1 LHEPLGI
8 LSINIFEFYVRGGI
22 LRLTTKYTAITGTV
36 LLVMMTLFAYLNI
49 QTLESVVLEDSLN
62 DVDKLSETIIRT
74 THYQMLED
82 DRKRVYQ
89 MMEEVGSQKGIERI
103 RLLNKEGM
111 VSYSTDAS
119 EIGMVVD
126 EQSQGCSGC
135 HRLDVPL
142 VNAPAEH
149 RSRMYKDDKGKLV
162 LAVTREI
169 LNRPVC
175 SQAACHEHPPEAAML
190 GVLDVHISLDRMM
203 FRIREFRINMISF
216 AIFSLIVIGA
226 VLIALTQKMVNAP
239 VRSLLYHTR
248 RLASGDLEERQIAF
262 SRSDEMGEL
271 TKSFKDLTYNLKT
284 ARSELEEWNRH
295 LEEKVEAR
303 TREIGQMQAQLI
315 RSEKLASLGELVAGI
330 AHEINN
336 PLTGILVFSTLM
348 RDKPGIDPAMHR
360 DLQTVVQETERCA
373 RIVRGLLEFS
383 RESRPRK
390 EWVDLHEIIE
400 RAVSLIERQAFYH
413 DVRIIRSFS
422 SLMPLLPIDGHQI
435 EQVFVNILVNA
446 GHAMKGKGEMKI
458 TTELEETAAVIH
470 FADDGCGISKEL
482 LERIFDPFFTTKE
495 AEGTGLGLS
504 VSYGIIESHGGKIEV
519 RSTVG
524 EGTIFT
530 VRLPLKMEAEPKA
543 EVEVEE

>member
-1 LHEPLGI
+1 
-8 LSINIFEFYVRGGI
+8 
-22 LRLTTKYTAITGTV
+22 LRLTTKYTLVTGTV
-36 LLVMMTLFAYLNI
+36 MLVLTAIFAYLNI
-49 QTLESVVLEDSLN
+49 HTLESVVLEDSLN
-62 DVDKLSETIIRT
+62 EVDKLSETIIRT

-103 RLLNKEGM
+103 RLLNKEGV
-111 VSYSTDAS
+111 VSFSTEGA

-135 HRLDVPL
+135 HRMEVTL
-142 VNAPAEH
+142 VNVPADQ
-149 RSRMYKDDKGKLV
+149 RSRMFKDEEGKLV

-175 SQAACHEHPPEAAML
+175 SQAACHAHPPENSLL
-190 GVLDVHISLDRMM
+190 GVLDVHISLERMM
-203 FRIREFRINMISF
+203 AQIREYRINMVSF
-216 AIFSLIVIGA
+216 AIFQLFVIGA
-226 VLIALTQKMVNAP
+226 VLIALTQTMVNAP

-271 TKSFKDLTYNLKT
+271 TQSFKDLTSNLKM
-284 ARSELEEWNRH
+284 ARSELEDWNRH
-295 LEEKVEAR
+295 LEEKVEER
-303 TREIGQMQAQLI
+303 TREVGQMQAQLI

-348 RDKPGIDPAMHR
+348 RDTPGVDPSMQR

-383 RESRPRK
+383 RESIPRK
-390 EWVDLHEIIE
+390 ELTDLHNIIE
-400 RAVSLIERQAFYH
+400 RALSLIERQAFFQ
-413 DVRIIRSFS
+413 DVRIVRS
-422 SLMPLLPIDGHQI
+422 LAPEIPLIPVDGHQI

-446 GHAMKGKGEMKI
+446 GHAMKGRGKLEI
-458 TTELEETAAVIH
+458 TTVIEGDFVDIH
-470 FADDGCGISKEL
+470 FADNGCGISPEHLK
-482 LERIFDPFFTTKE
+482 RVFDPFFTTKE
-495 AEGTGLGLS
+495 TEGTGLGLS
-504 VSYGIIESHGGKIEV
+504 VSYGIIENHGGEIGV
-519 RSTVG
+519 RSKVG
-524 EGTIFT
+524 EGTVFT
-530 VRLPLKMEAEPKA
+530 VRLPLGGDT
-543 EVEVEE
+543 